1 MYKCSHCDR
10 QFDRYEDYYK
20 VVGEDVAFCESCKDD
35 LVNYEFCELL
45 GIDIMVCTAD
55 DDEDY

>member
-1 MYKCSHCDR
+1 MYKCSHCER

-55 DDEDY
+55 DDGDY